1 MKGIEKVAIILIILT
16 IATIIFSTFS
26 SIFVA
31 RIYGPDFLTY
41 MNLQTRIVSGIIF
54 FFGVLVHIGVAIWL
68 VFLAR
73 RHQAQP
79 WIWCLFGLVF
89 GLIAAILFY
98 LIRIYEG
105 SNPKLNDEKT

>member
-1 MKGIEKVAIILIILT
+1 MKGIEKVAIILIILM
-16 IATIIFSTFS
+16 IVSLIFSTFS
-26 SIFVA
+26 NLFVV
-31 RIYGPDFLTY
+31 RIYSRDYLTY
-41 MNLQTRIVSGIIF
+41 INLQTKIVSGIFFIF
-54 FFGVLVHIGVAIWL
+54 GMLVRIGVAIWL
-68 VFLAR
+68 FFLAR

-89 GLIAAILFY
+89 GLIAAVLFY